1 MTYRLEAEKG
11 AIEGVGK
18 TLAECSNATRAL
30 WSGSTGFADAAAA
43 MPGSAFNGA
52 CAGKDDLVRTLLGRA
67 AARMDAVSQTCYQ
80 VATEFADTDEELAS
94 GFRAI
99 SVF

>member
-1 MTYRLEAEKG
+1 MTYRLEAEKCV
-11 AIEGVGK
+11 IEGVGK
-18 TLAECSNATRAL
+18 TLAGCSDATRAL
-30 WSGSTGFADAAAA
+30 WSGSAGFADAAAA
-43 MPGSAFNGA
+43 MPGSAFSAA
-52 CAGKDDLVRTLLGRA
+52 CAGKDDVIRTLLGRA

-80 VATEFADTDEELAS
+80 VATEFADTDGELAS

>member
-11 AIEGVGK
+11 EIEGVGK
-18 TLAECSNATRAL
+18 TLAGCSEATRAL
-30 WSGSTGFADAAAA
+30 WSGSAGFSDAAGA
-43 MPGSAFNGA
+43 MPGSAFSAA

-67 AARMDAVSQTCYQ
+67 AARMDAVSQTCHQ

-94 GFRAI
+94 AFRAI
-99 SVF
+99 SEF